1 MATSNREKYL
11 KPKDRKVRSAP
22 SMQVK
27 LELESPGAES
37 QDENLLPHLRHWNV
51 IFDQQKYFGSL

>member
-51 IFDQQKYFGSL
+51 IFDQ